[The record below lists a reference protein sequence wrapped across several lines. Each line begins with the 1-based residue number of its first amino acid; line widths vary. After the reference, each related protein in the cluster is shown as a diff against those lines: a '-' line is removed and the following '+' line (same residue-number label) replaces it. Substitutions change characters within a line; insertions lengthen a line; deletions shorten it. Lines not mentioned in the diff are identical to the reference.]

1 MRAHTKKHHTSNKHP
16 GADVS
21 VSVNIDDLLKKEF
34 PDRPSAGVYLEGVR
48 HREGLTQSELA
59 KKLGTNQAN
68 VSNMEHGK
76 RPIGKGMAKKIGK
89 LFDIDYRHFL

>member
-1 MRAHTKKHHTSNKHP
+1 MRARTKKPPTNDKHV
-16 GADVS
+16 GAEASVGVS
-21 VSVNIDDLLKKEF
+21 VDELLKKEF
-34 PDRPSAGVYLEGVR
+34 PDRPSAGVYLQGIR

-76 RPIGKGMAKKIGK
+76 RPIGKGMAKKIGE
-89 LFDIDYRHFL
+89 LFDIDYRYFL